1 MEARRGPRTSK
12 AGAAPALSWK
22 CLRHGK
28 LAAMGRILT
37 LLVIAAL
44 VYLVFRGFFR
54 SQVRERESPRHAT
67 SAQGE
72 DMIACA
78 RCGVNL
84 PRSDAREEA
93 GRWVC
98 QGNPHC

>member
-1 MEARRGPRTSK
+1 
-12 AGAAPALSWK
+12 
-22 CLRHGK
+22 
-28 LAAMGRILT
+28 MGRILS

-54 SQVRERESPRHAT
+54 AQVRGSEGPARARSPK
-67 SAQGE
+67 GE

-84 PRSDAREEA
+84 PRSSAREES

-98 QGNPHC
+98 ESNPNCR